1 MAEAFTTPKSIVVA
15 SERRD
20 HPKSA
25 TENYRYVRKASQLM
39 CTSSHAI
46 KCIAILFALAW
57 VTETK
62 CFAQRTLAI
71 RGAKLETIG
80 KAGAIEEGVILIRDG
95 KIEAIG
101 KDVKIPLATQ
111 VIEAKGKTIMPG
123 IVDPYYV
130 ITVGRDSQAGESR
143 TIVVRGQTITL
154 PGGPQSSSTSFT
166 KIADSIDLESIDW
179 KAARRSGIT
188 TMQLVVSGY
197 GQSAIAQA
205 TAKAAQIV
213 NADGKLLITVTNST
227 QSLDVLRN
235 GLKGLGSIPSGG
247 PGGPG
252 SGLGRSGGPRPGPQP
267 PSPQPPSPQPP
278 SPQPPVQPTEN
289 LAANTGAT
297 QPAAVSPTQKLWT
310 DVKEG
315 KSSVFVNLNNA
326 AAILHSLSAT
336 KESKQAK
343 IVFIAVGSDLFE
355 VIGDL
360 DPKTHT
366 AILSPRLDFLPNTR
380 DRINIPNILNE
391 KEMPFAFSLSLGQS
405 EFRAQ
410 QDTPL
415 FAVSTLVR
423 SGLNRQKALE
433 AITMVPAKLI
443 GLENEVGSLEVG
455 KKANFLILDG
465 DPFGATTSI
474 QRVYIEGKQIHE
486 N

>member
-1 MAEAFTTPKSIVVA
+1 MAEVFTIRKSTVAAFD
-15 SERRD
+15 RRD
-20 HPKSA
+20 RSKIEA
-25 TENYRYVRKASQLM
+25 ENNGYVRKASQLM
-39 CTSSHAI
+39 CTSSQAI
-46 KCIAILFALAW
+46 KCIAILFAFAG
-57 VTETK
+57 VTESK

-71 RGAKLETIG
+71 RGAKLETLG
-80 KAGAIEEGVILIRDG
+80 KAGPIEEGVMLIRDG

-111 VIEAKGKTIMPG
+111 VIDAKGKTIMPG

-130 ITVGRDSQAGESR
+130 IAVGRDSQVGESR

-166 KIADSIDLESIDW
+166 KIADGIDLESIDW

-197 GQSAIAQA
+197 GQSAIAQS

-213 NADGKLLITVTNST
+213 NADGKLLLTVTNST

-252 SGLGRSGGPRPGPQP
+252 SGLGRLGGPR
-267 PSPQPPSPQPP
+267 PSPQPP

-289 LAANTGAT
+289 
-297 QPAAVSPTQKLWT
+297 PAASAGAGQTTAASPTQKLWT
-310 DVKEG
+310 EVKEG
-315 KSSVFVNLNNA
+315 KSSLFVNLNNA
-326 AAILHSLSAT
+326 ASILHSLSAM

-343 IVFIAVGSDLFE
+343 IVFIAAGSDLFE

-366 AILSPRLDFLPNTR
+366 AILSPRLDLVPNTR
-380 DRINIPNILNE
+380 DRINIPRVLNE

-433 AITMVPAKLI
+433 AMTMVPAKLI

>member
-1 MAEAFTTPKSIVVA
+1 
-15 SERRD
+15 
-20 HPKSA
+20 
-25 TENYRYVRKASQLM
+25 M
-39 CTSSHAI
+39 CTSSQAI
-46 KCIAILFALAW
+46 KCIAILFAFAW

-71 RGAKLETIG
+71 RGAKLETIS
-80 KAGAIEEGVILIRDG
+80 KAGTIEEGVILIRDG

-111 VIEAKGKTIMPG
+111 VIDAKGKTIMPG

-130 ITVGRDSQAGESR
+130 IAVGRDSQVGESR
-143 TIVVRGQTITL
+143 TIIVRGQTITL

-197 GQSAIAQA
+197 GQSAIAQS

-213 NADGKLLITVTNST
+213 NGDGKLLVTVTNST

-235 GLKGLGSIPSGG
+235 GLRGLPSIPSGGPSGG

-252 SGLGRSGGPRPGPQP
+252 SGFGRGGPRPGPQP
-267 PSPQPPSPQPP
+267 PIPPPPSPQPP
-278 SPQPPVQPTEN
+278 SPQPPVQPTDN
-289 LAANTGAT
+289 PAANTGAT
-297 QPAAVSPTQKLWT
+297 QTATASPTQKLWT
-310 DVKEG
+310 DVREG
-315 KSSVFVNLNNA
+315 KSSLFVNLNNA
-326 AAILHSLSAT
+326 ASILHSLAAT

-343 IVFIAVGSDLFE
+343 IVFIASGSDLFE
-355 VIGDL
+355 DLGDL

-366 AILSPRLDFLPNTR
+366 AILSPRLDFVPNTR
-380 DRINIPNILNE
+380 DRINIPKVLSE
-391 KEMPFAFSLSLGQS
+391 KQMPFAFSLSMGQS

-415 FAVSTLVR
+415 FAISALVR

-433 AITMVPAKLI
+433 SITMIPAKLI

-465 DPFGATTSI
+465 DLFGATTSI

>member
-1 MAEAFTTPKSIVVA
+1 
-15 SERRD
+15 
-20 HPKSA
+20 
-25 TENYRYVRKASQLM
+25 M
-39 CTSSHAI
+39 CTSSQAI
-46 KCIAILFALAW
+46 KCIAILFAFAG

-71 RGAKLETIG
+71 RGAKLETLG
-80 KAGAIEEGVILIRDG
+80 KAGSIEEGVILIRDG
-95 KIEAIG
+95 KIDAIG

-130 ITVGRDSQAGESR
+130 IAVGRDSQVGESR

-154 PGGPQSSSTSFT
+154 PGGPPSSSTSFT

-179 KAARRSGIT
+179 KAARRCGIT

-197 GQSAIAQA
+197 GQSAIAQS

-247 PGGPG
+247 SGGPGSANGPG
-252 SGLGRSGGPRPGPQP
+252 SGLGRPGGPRP

-278 SPQPPVQPTEN
+278 NPQPPVQPTEN
-289 LAANTGAT
+289 PPTNAGAAPAT
-297 QPAAVSPTQKLWT
+297 AVSPTQKLWT
-310 DVKEG
+310 EVKEG
-315 KSSVFVNLNNA
+315 KSSLFVNLNNA
-326 AAILHSLSAT
+326 ASILHSLSAT

-343 IVFIAVGSDLFE
+343 IVFIAAGSDLFE

-366 AILSPRLDFLPNTR
+366 AILSPRLDFVPNTR
-380 DRINIPNILNE
+380 DRINIPKVLTE
-391 KEMPFAFSLSLGQS
+391 KELPFAFSLSLGQS

-465 DPFGATTSI
+465 DPFGATTCI
-474 QRVYIEGKQIHE
+474 QRVFIEGKQIHE

>member
-1 MAEAFTTPKSIVVA
+1 
-15 SERRD
+15 
-20 HPKSA
+20 
-25 TENYRYVRKASQLM
+25 M
-39 CTSSHAI
+39 CTSSQAI

-71 RGAKLETIG
+71 RGAKLETLG
-80 KAGAIEEGVILIRDG
+80 KAGVIEEGVILIRDG

-111 VIEAKGKTIMPG
+111 IIEAKGKTIMPG

-130 ITVGRDSQAGESR
+130 ITVGRDSQIGESR

-166 KIADSIDLESIDW
+166 KIADGIDLESIDW

-197 GQSAIAQA
+197 GQSAIAQSS
-205 TAKAAQIV
+205 AKAAQIV
-213 NADGKLLITVTNST
+213 NADGKLLVTVTNST

-235 GLKGLGSIPSGG
+235 GLKGLGSIPGGGPGSG

-252 SGLGRSGGPRPGPQP
+252 SGLGRPGGPRPGPQP
-267 PSPQPPSPQPP
+267 PSPQPPNPQPP
-278 SPQPPVQPTEN
+278 NPQPPVQPTEN
-289 LAANTGAT
+289 PAANAGAGQAT
-297 QPAAVSPTQKLWT
+297 AASPTQKLWT
-310 DVKEG
+310 DVKVG
-315 KSSVFVNLNNA
+315 KSSLFVNLNNA
-326 AAILHSLSAT
+326 ASILHSLSVT

-343 IVFIAVGSDLFE
+343 IVFIAAGSDLFE

-366 AILSPRLDFLPNTR
+366 AILSPRLDFVPNTR
-380 DRINIPNILNE
+380 DRINIPRVLSE

>member
-1 MAEAFTTPKSIVVA
+1 
-15 SERRD
+15 
-20 HPKSA
+20 
-25 TENYRYVRKASQLM
+25 M
-39 CTSSHAI
+39 CTSSQAI
-46 KCIAILFALAW
+46 KCIAILFAFAW

-71 RGAKLETIG
+71 RGAKLETLG
-80 KAGAIEEGVILIRDG
+80 KAGPIEEGVILIRDG

-154 PGGPQSSSTSFT
+154 PGGPPSSSTSFT

-179 KAARRSGIT
+179 KTARRSGIT
-188 TMQLVVSGY
+188 NMQLVVSGY
-197 GQSAIAQA
+197 GQSAIAQS

-213 NADGKLLITVTNST
+213 NADGKLLVTVTNST

-235 GLKGLGSIPSGG
+235 GLKGLGGIPSGGPG

-252 SGLGRSGGPRPGPQP
+252 SGPGRPTGGPRPGPQP
-267 PSPQPPSPQPP
+267 PNPPPNPQPPA
-278 SPQPPVQPTEN
+278 QPTEN
-289 LAANTGAT
+289 PAANAGAG
-297 QPAAVSPTQKLWT
+297 QAIVASPTQKLWT

-315 KSSVFVNLNNA
+315 KSSLFVNLNNA
-326 AAILHSLSAT
+326 ASILHSLSAM

-343 IVFIAVGSDLFE
+343 IVFIAAGSDLLE

-366 AILSPRLDFLPNTR
+366 AILSPRLDFVPNTR
-380 DRINIPNILNE
+380 DRINIPKVLSE
-391 KEMPFAFSLSLGQS
+391 KEIPFAFSLSLGQS

-443 GLENEVGSLEVG
+443 GLENELGSLEVG

-465 DPFGATTSI
+465 DPFGATTSV
-474 QRVYIEGKQIHE
+474 QRVFIEGKQINE

>member
-1 MAEAFTTPKSIVVA
+1 MAKVFTIRKSTVAAFD
-15 SERRD
+15 RRD
-20 HPKSA
+20 RSEIA
-25 TENYRYVRKASQLM
+25 AENDGYVRKASYLM
-39 CTSSHAI
+39 CTSSQAI
-46 KCIAILFALAW
+46 KCIAILFAFAG
-57 VTETK
+57 VTESK

-71 RGAKLETIG
+71 RGAKLETIS
-80 KAGAIEEGVILIRDG
+80 KAGPIEEGVILIRDG

-111 VIEAKGKTIMPG
+111 VIDAKGKTIMPG

-130 ITVGRDSQAGESR
+130 IAVGRDSQVGESR

-166 KIADSIDLESIDW
+166 KIADGIDLESIDW

-197 GQSAIAQA
+197 GQSAIAQS

-235 GLKGLGSIPSGG
+235 GLKGLGSMPSGG
-247 PGGPG
+247 PGAPGGPG
-252 SGLGRSGGPRPGPQP
+252 SGLGRPGGPR
-267 PSPQPPSPQPP
+267 PSPQPP

-289 LAANTGAT
+289 
-297 QPAAVSPTQKLWT
+297 PAASAGAGQTTAASPTQKLWT
-310 DVKEG
+310 EVKEG
-315 KSSVFVNLNNA
+315 KSSLFVNLNNA
-326 AAILHSLSAT
+326 ASILHSLSAM

-343 IVFIAVGSDLFE
+343 IVFIAAGSDLFE

-366 AILSPRLDFLPNTR
+366 AIFSPRLDLVPNTR
-380 DRINIPNILNE
+380 DRINIPKVLNE
-391 KEMPFAFSLSLGQS
+391 KELPFAFSLSLGQS

-474 QRVYIEGKQIHE
+474 QRVFIEGKQIHE